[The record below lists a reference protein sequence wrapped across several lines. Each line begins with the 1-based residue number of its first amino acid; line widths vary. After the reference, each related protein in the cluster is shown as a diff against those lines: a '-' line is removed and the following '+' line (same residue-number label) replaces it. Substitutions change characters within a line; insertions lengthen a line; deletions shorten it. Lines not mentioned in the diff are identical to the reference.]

1 MKRQTLFLSFLVCC
15 LLAPTLIL
23 AKDAPWTP
31 LKGKSQIR
39 VIDVQW
45 ANPAQPFSNA
55 TSLFDGRC
63 TVPSNYIITFSM
75 VGEVTHLGRIT
86 GIAEHCTQ
94 LNFGANNV
102 PVPTYSDGEFTETAA
117 NGDKLW
123 GTYTDGTSGGPDAN
137 GLLWFHDILTITGGT
152 GRFLEA
158 KGGGEE
164 FGTFNDF
171 IALLGGAPAQMWM
184 EGTISYKASDRR

>member
-94 LNFGANNV
+94 LNFGANNSPCRLTATANSPRRQPMV
-102 PVPTYSDGEFTETAA
+102 TSSGAPT
-117 NGDKLW
+117 
-123 GTYTDGTSGGPDAN
+123 P
-137 GLLWFHDILTITGGT
+137 T
-152 GRFLEA
+152 GRPVAPTQMVCSGSTTFSLLREA
-158 KGGGEE
+158 LADSWRRRAAAR
-164 FGTFNDF
+164 NL
-171 IALLGGAPAQMWM
+171 ALSTTSSRCLAVRQRRCGWRAPSH
-184 EGTISYKASDRR
+184 ISF